1 MKTDSMAYTPSTE
14 RTRALKDAVMAAP
27 REISTAR
34 AKIFTKSDR
43 ENKDKPL
50 LIRRALAYKAML
62 EEMPIVIHDHEILVG
77 GITEKRRGAFL
88 VPETNVEGMSL
99 GSRYNQVVKKGM
111 GKVIDAA
118 SDMTNLFNKSLAT
131 KLSTAN
137 LLMEQSL
144 DNLENRSSQQF
155 AITPEEKND
164 IENVILPYW
173 KTRDAISLYRTFLT
187 PEKKKLMNQFTYAAE
202 HQFVGGVFLFNP
214 NLENA
219 FDKGLNVIIADA
231 ENRIIE
237 LEGADHHDKEKADF
251 YEAVIIS
258 CRAVIHFAY
267 RYADLAE
274 SMAATEND
282 AKRKAELLEIAR
294 IFRHV
299 PANPPGTFQEG
310 LQSLWLNYL
319 AVLLDDGGHEVP
331 FGRWDQLLF
340 PLYKK
345 DLENGTISRSET
357 LELLE
362 AFLIKTNE
370 IEFMLH
376 NKARLFEDGNSG
388 RITLTIGG
396 VDENGNDAT
405 NELSYLFLDALSNTR
420 MVRPNP
426 AVRLHRNTPERFIQR
441 VTEIMAS
448 GANTIQVFNDE
459 SIIKGFMD
467 NGFSARDARDYII
480 SGCVEQIPRATYG
493 SVCASHLVLP
503 RALEIY
509 LRKNTNV
516 STYDEFLSGYKAYL
530 SKIIKNITE
539 TLSIVDQAHKE
550 RVPNTFIS
558 ALAEGPMENGRD
570 VKNGGADKNLTGVS
584 LLGLGSA
591 TDGLMVIKKAVFED
605 RRFSLAELK
614 KMMANDYQ
622 KYEAQR
628 QYILN
633 KIPKY
638 GNDDNKVDLIAKD
651 LVDFFS
657 SELKQYK
664 TYRGGQYVLGAHSEN
679 GQVVFG
685 FVTGATPDGRK
696 QLAPLSIGAIGAQ
709 GREKQGYTAVLNSVS
724 KLDPSNLIGG
734 VSVNLRFNNTSL
746 DTADKRQRF
755 SDMLKAYFFS
765 RGGQNLQTT
774 VVGTETLKA
783 AQEHPENYQDLLVR
797 ISGYSAQFTGLTRY
811 TQDEIIS
818 RTGH

>member
-14 RTRALKDAVMAAP
+14 RTRALKVAVMAAP

-34 AKIFTKSDR
+34 ARIFTKSDR
-43 ENKDKPL
+43 ENRDKPL

-88 VPETNVEGMSL
+88 VPETNVEGMGL

-118 SDMTNLFNKSLAT
+118 SDVTYLFNKSLAT

-137 LLMEQSL
+137 LLMEQNL

-155 AITPEEKND
+155 GITPEEKND
-164 IENVILPYW
+164 IENTILPYW

-219 FDKGLNVIIADA
+219 IDKGLNAIIKEA
-231 ENRIIE
+231 ENKIIE
-237 LEGADHHDKEKADF
+237 LKEADHHDKEKADF

-258 CRAVIHFAY
+258 CRAVIHFAG

-274 SMAATEND
+274 SMAAAEND
-282 AKRKAELLEIAR
+282 ATRKAELLEIAR

-299 PANPPGTFQEG
+299 PANPPGTFREG

-319 AVLLDDGGHEVP
+319 AVLLDDCGHEVP

-345 DLENGTISRSET
+345 DLENGAISRGET
-357 LELLE
+357 LELFE
-362 AFLIKTNE
+362 AFIIKTNE
-370 IEFMLH
+370 IEFLLH

-396 VDENGNDAT
+396 VDANGNDAT

-426 AVRLHRNTPERFIQR
+426 AVRLHRNTPESFIQR

-509 LRKNTNV
+509 LRKNTYF

-530 SKIIKNITE
+530 SKIMKNITE
-539 TLSIVDQAHKE
+539 TLNIVDRAHKE

-558 ALAEGPMENGRD
+558 ALAEGPMETGRD

-638 GNDDNKVDLIAKD
+638 GNDDDTVDLIAKD
-651 LVDFFS
+651 LVDFCS

-724 KLDPSNLIGG
+724 KLDPTHLIGG
-734 VSVNLRFNNTSL
+734 VSVNLRFNTTTL

-765 RGGQNLQTT
+765 QGGQNLQTT

-783 AQEHPENYQDLLVR
+783 AQQYPEDYQDLLVR

-811 TQDEIIS
+811 TQDEVIS
-818 RTGH
+818 RTEH